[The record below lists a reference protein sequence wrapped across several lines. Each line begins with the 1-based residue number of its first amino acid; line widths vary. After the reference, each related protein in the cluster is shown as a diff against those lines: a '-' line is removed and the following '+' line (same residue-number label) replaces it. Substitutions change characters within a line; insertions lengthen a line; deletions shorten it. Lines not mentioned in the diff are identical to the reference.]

1 MSAVLESPQT
11 RWILFQAGQPLV
23 KSTGA
28 PRVRTLAQLPT
39 SDIKSLLGPT
49 PVFGQGKE
57 PGEGVQHLKDGG
69 DPVSTLEAARLHGPT
84 IVFLGL
90 HELDNNQGQS
100 ALPSSEFSAKVDPKL
115 AASNISGSPYFALD
129 VTSSEKQTI
138 EGLLDTSKKN
148 GVTLEFAEPRSATSD
163 FSAFEAGVFAEA
175 RSMIDWNDRNKVREH
190 AISDSVVHI
199 LMIFRGRPSFAPHAG
214 HQLTPYGRDGSLPA
228 PRRFHG
234 PITPGRDRA
243 PLRV

>member
-1 MSAVLESPQT
+1 M
-11 RWILFQAGQPLV
+11 
-23 KSTGA
+23 
-28 PRVRTLAQLPT
+28 
-39 SDIKSLLGPT
+39 LGPT

-57 PGEGVQHLKDGG
+57 PGEEVQHLKDGG
-69 DPVSTLEAARLHGPT
+69 DPVSTLEASRLHGPA

-129 VTSSEKQTI
+129 VTSSEKQAI
-138 EGLLDTSKKN
+138 ESLLDTSKKN
-148 GVTLEFAEPRSATSD
+148 GVTLEFAEARSAISD

-175 RSMIDWNDRNKVREH
+175 RSMIDWNDRNKVREY
-190 AISDSVVHI
+190 AIFASAMHI
-199 LMIFRGRPSFAPHAG
+199 LMIFRGQILPSFAPHAG
-214 HQLTPYGRDGSLPA
+214 HQLTPFGRDGSLPV
-228 PRRFHG
+228 PQHFHG